1 MSLGDL
7 IKQHSIKGI
16 NSLKL
21 PDLMEAEVVSA
32 PPELKI
38 RLEGNDKLLIPK
50 ELIVVA
56 EHLTKYK
63 RKVTITNT
71 GKTKISPPLTGV
83 SVSMTELGNP
93 PHVHPLK
100 SFSISDSDF
109 TLEEGEIE
117 YLNELKKGDKVMVLS
132 FAGGQ
137 RFFILDRI
145 VTY

>member
-7 IKQHSIKGI
+7 IKQHSIRGL
-16 NSLKL
+16 NSMKL

-63 RKVTITNT
+63 RKVTIKNS
-71 GKTKISPPLTGV
+71 GKTKVDS
-83 SVSMTELGNP
+83 
-93 PHVHPLK
+93 K
-100 SFSISDSDF
+100 SISATMALNGYVAHDHPISLFTLKDSDF
-109 TLEEGEIE
+109 TLEEGEVE
-117 YLNELKKGDKVMVLS
+117 FLNELKKGDKVIVLS